1 MAEATQSGGAG
12 RLSIEVVW
20 IGVDPPLRIALDVA
34 SGTTVAQALAA
45 SGMARLIRDQSG
57 SAMPDRS
64 GLPWEADA
72 LGVACFGRRVTLT
85 DPLCDGDRIELLPR
99 VIVDPMVARLRRADH
114 RRRLAGERRWTPDRA
129 I

>member
-1 MAEATQSGGAG
+1 MAEVMRSLEAG

-20 IGVDPPLRIALDVA
+20 IGVDPPLRIALDVEA
-34 SGTTVAQALAA
+34 GTTVAQALAA
-45 SGMARLIRDQSG
+45 SGMAQLIRDRSASESHDGSG
-57 SAMPDRS
+57 A
-64 GLPWEADA
+64 PWEADA

-85 DPLCDGDRIELLPR
+85 DPLHDGDRIELLPR
-99 VIVDPMVARLRRADH
+99 VIVDPMIARQRRADH

>member
-1 MAEATQSGGAG
+1 M
-12 RLSIEVVW
+12 SIEVVW

-45 SGMARLIRDQSG
+45 SGMAQLIRDWSVSG
-57 SAMPDRS
+57 LLDAS

-72 LGVACFGRRVTLT
+72 LGVACFGRRVTLA
-85 DPLCDGDRIELLPR
+85 DLLHDGDRIELLPR
-99 VIVDPMVARLRRADH
+99 VIVDPKVARQRRADH

-129 I
+129 V

>member
-1 MAEATQSGGAG
+1 MAEAMQSGGAG

-45 SGMARLIRDQSG
+45 SGMAQLIRDRSVNG
-57 SAMPDRS
+57 LPDAS
-64 GLPWEADA
+64 DAPWEADA
-72 LGVACFGRRVTLT
+72 LGVACFGRRVALT
-85 DPLCDGDRIELLPR
+85 DPLHDGDRIELLPR
-99 VIVDPMVARLRRADH
+99 VIVDPKVARQRRADH

-129 I
+129 V